1 MFRTSGNL
9 TKKIE
14 FCRFCRFVDLVD
26 FVVLSNWL
34 TYTINRFLIQK

>member
-14 FCRFCRFVDLVD
+14 FCRFVDLVD
-26 FVVLSNWL
+26 LGSILVELTILS
-34 TYTINRFLIQK
+34 

>member
-14 FCRFCRFVDLVD
+14 FCRFVDLVD